1 MLYVFLLGTWWQNR
15 ARGRVGLVV
24 LAGLAVAI
32 SLVYGA
38 EWTSIFIYVSA
49 AAGFIIWDRRRAM
62 LAVAACTVGYVVLS
76 EIVHTKSG

>member
-1 MLYVFLLGTWWQNR
+1 MIYVFLLGTWWQNL
-15 ARGRVGLVV
+15 ARGRVVLGV

-32 SLVYGA
+32 SLIYGA

-62 LAVAACTVGYVVLS
+62 LAVGAVHGRIRGAVGDRAHHVR
-76 EIVHTKSG
+76 